1 MYIAIETRN
10 YQGFKN
16 KKTENG
22 DNPSFLRDK
31 KNTLHL
37 LNIKTK
43 LTKHPKVQSELLQ
56 ILVVSFFVYLGFM
69 FYSETRNRS
78 LEVSNEYPIELIK
91 TNKKHPLQLMSEDQY
106 ENCYFYFKN
115 VVKLYGTLV

>member
-1 MYIAIETRN
+1 MYFRNQSDCIKQLRLETT
-10 YQGFKN
+10 KDSKI
-16 KKTENG
+16 KKLIRKMETTHPFFG
-22 DNPSFLRDK
+22 TK

-91 TNKKHPLQLMSEDQY
+91 TN
-106 ENCYFYFKN
+106 
-115 VVKLYGTLV
+115 

>member
-1 MYIAIETRN
+1 MYFRNQSDYIKQLRLETT
-10 YQGFKN
+10 KDSKIKKTN
-16 KKTENG
+16 KKNG

-69 FYSETRNRS
+69 FYYGTRNRS

-91 TNKKHPLQLMSEDQY
+91 TNKKAHCS
-106 ENCYFYFKN
+106 
-115 VVKLYGTLV
+115 

>member
-16 KKTENG
+16 KKTDKKNG

-56 ILVVSFFVYLGFM
+56 ILVVSFFVYLGFVL
-69 FYSETRNRS
+69 YSGTRNRS

-91 TNKKHPLQLMSEDQY
+91 TNKKNHCS
-106 ENCYFYFKN
+106 
-115 VVKLYGTLV
+115 